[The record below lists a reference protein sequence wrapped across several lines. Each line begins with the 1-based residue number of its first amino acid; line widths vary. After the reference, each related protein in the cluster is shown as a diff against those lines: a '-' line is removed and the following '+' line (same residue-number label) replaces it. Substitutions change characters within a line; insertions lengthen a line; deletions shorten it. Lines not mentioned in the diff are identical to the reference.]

1 MSGDIASSDLEGG
14 DGSWNA
20 YELVDGIF
28 SKTLN
33 LLAARS
39 ILFASLPSRDNPGS
53 LILFEDVGT
62 TFRDFAMDPTQDLI
76 VYMHSY
82 LTHPG
87 MCCLRMFSFC
97 GMFVLF

>member
-20 YELVDGIF
+20 
-28 SKTLN
+28 LN

-53 LILFEDVGT
+53 LILFEDVGI
-62 TFRDFAMDPTQDLI
+62 TFPDFAMDPTQDLI
-76 VYMHSY
+76 AYMHSR
-82 LTHPG
+82 
-87 MCCLRMFSFC
+87 MCCLRMFSFR
-97 GMFVLF
+97 GMFALL